1 MSVTIS
7 IRVDEEIKQEIEALG
22 YNPGDYLK
30 KILVQNLKKER
41 SLKALAWIKKHRLDV
56 KGKPAEE
63 LIREARDSR

>member
-7 IRVDEEIKQEIEALG
+7 IRVADEIKQEIEALG

-56 KGKPAEE
+56 KGKPVEE
-63 LIREARDSR
+63 LIREDRDSR